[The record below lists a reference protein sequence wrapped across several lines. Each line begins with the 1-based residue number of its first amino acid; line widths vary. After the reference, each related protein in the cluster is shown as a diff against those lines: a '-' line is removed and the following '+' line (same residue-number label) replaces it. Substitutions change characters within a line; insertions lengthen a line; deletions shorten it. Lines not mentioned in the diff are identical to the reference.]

1 MFAQLLFTNPVYADT
16 EDRRNNNPGSGYFGT
31 RLGPKSFLDF
41 DGVYQ
46 LEGSFGDNLTAST
59 YLGLSTFLFCLLGIF
74 FVSQGRRG
82 RGVKQIW
89 GTWNPGFFV
98 MVVFTSASFLL
109 LAALVPQWTSAQ
121 HESVTATSSG
131 PGVLSATA
139 AGDGPMFTFP
149 ASADI
154 GPNVL
159 PNIFDPQ
166 AVDAQ
171 RVCSGYKAANVQTTK
186 KGLTA
191 DLSLAGPACNVYGND
206 IEELKLT
213 VEFQADNRLNVQIQP
228 RYIGPHNETW
238 FILPEVL
245 VPRPQAEPDVNE
257 AESKLA
263 ISWSNE
269 PTFSFTV
276 KRKETGE
283 VLFTTEGR
291 KIVYEDQFI
300 EFGSSLPES
309 YNLYGLGE
317 VMHGFRLG
325 NNLTRE
331 SPS

>member
-1 MFAQLLFTNPVYADT
+1 M
-16 EDRRNNNPGSGYFGT
+16 
-31 RLGPKSFLDF
+31 
-41 DGVYQ
+41 
-46 LEGSFGDNLTAST
+46 
-59 YLGLSTFLFCLLGIF
+59 
-74 FVSQGRRG
+74 
-82 RGVKQIW
+82 KQIW

-98 MVVFTSASFLL
+98 MAVFTSASFFL
-109 LAALVPQWTSAQ
+109 LAALVPHVQWASAQ
-121 HESVTATSSG
+121 HETVAPTSSGFGSG
-131 PGVLSATA
+131 PGVLSVTA

-159 PNIFDPQ
+159 PNIVDPQ

-171 RVCSGYKAANVQTTK
+171 TVCPGYNASDVQTTK
-186 KGLTA
+186 NGLTA
-191 DLSLAGPACNVYGND
+191 YLSLAGKPCNVYGND
-206 IEELKLT
+206 IEDLKLT
-213 VEFQADNRLNVQIQP
+213 VEFQADNRLSVQILP
-228 RYIGPHNETW
+228 RYIGSANETW

-245 VPRPQAEPDVNE
+245 VPRAQAENGANE
-257 AESKLA
+257 AESKLEF
-263 ISWSNE
+263 SWSNQ

-291 KIVYEDQFI
+291 KLVYQDQFI
-300 EFGSSLPES
+300 EFGSSLPEN

-331 SPS
+331 SPNNNLYKAFD